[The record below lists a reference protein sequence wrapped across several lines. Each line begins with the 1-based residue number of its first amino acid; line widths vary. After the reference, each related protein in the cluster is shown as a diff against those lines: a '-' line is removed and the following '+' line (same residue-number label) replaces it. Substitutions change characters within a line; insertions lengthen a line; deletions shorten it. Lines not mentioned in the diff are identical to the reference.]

1 MAKRG
6 RVRNRRTKPLRS
18 KRTISFSYISPYS
31 LGNAL
36 GILSVIALLFYA
48 VMVWFGSYNAN
59 FIIQQYP
66 ISFKFNTVSLLIGLI
81 QTYVLSYIGGWILAK
96 IYNSSLRR

>member
-1 MAKRG
+1 MAKRI
-6 RVRNRRTKPLRS
+6 VRSSGL
-18 KRTISFSYISPYS
+18 SYISPYA

-66 ISFKFNTVSLLIGLI
+66 IPFKFSTISLLLGLI